1 MIRLPCAS
9 ALKLLA
15 SAAIFLTLAPAGAQ
29 QGTDAPQPGY
39 ERPENGPVAPP
50 PQVDQPR
57 DEQPQEAPPRVE
69 QPRRVSPAYG
79 PETANA
85 TAEALRRYATIAAS
99 GGWPR
104 IAKPFGANASGK
116 PVALLRRRLAI
127 EGYLPN
133 AQDSGD
139 SAWDDALS
147 DALRRFQAHMGLEQ
161 TGDVSRETLREL
173 NVPAAN
179 RARELEMTA
188 ARLAKM
194 HFRFSDRY
202 VDVNIPAASV
212 EAVEDGNAIERF
224 TAVVGGRRHPSPQ
237 VVARIIAI
245 DINPTWT
252 VPASIIK
259 KELAPKLKRNP
270 HYFERENIRIL
281 DARGHE
287 IDPLKLRRVS
297 NKRAAHFTFRQEP
310 GPKNA
315 LGSLRISMP
324 NNHDVYMHD
333 TPNKKLFDRDYRFLS
348 HGCVRVEGVYD
359 LAAWLLDETSR
370 DWSAAALRDEVEN
383 GRSEKIRLRKPVP
396 VVWVYMTGWAE
407 DDGPAYFRHDIYNL
421 DKGARP
427 PAHGKHQRARRR

>member
-1 MIRLPCAS
+1 MLKVPCAG

-15 SAAIFLTLAPAGAQ
+15 SAAIFFALAPAGAQ
-29 QGTDAPQPGY
+29 QEPDAPQPGY
-39 ERPENGPVAPP
+39 EQPDNAPVAPP
-50 PQVDQPR
+50 RR
-57 DEQPQEAPPRVE
+57 DEQPLDEQPREARPRAE
-69 QPRRVSPAYG
+69 QPRRASPAYG

-85 TAEALRRYATIAAS
+85 TAHAARRYATIAAS

-104 IAKPFGANASGK
+104 IAKPLGANASGR

-133 AQDSGD
+133 PQDSGD
-139 SAWDDALS
+139 NVWDDALG

-173 NVPAAN
+173 NIPAAT

-194 HFRFSDRY
+194 HFRFGDRY

-212 EAVEDGNAIERF
+212 EAVEDGDAIARF
-224 TAVVGGRRHPSPQ
+224 TAVVGGRRHRSPQ
-237 VVARIIAI
+237 VVTHIVSI
-245 DINPTWT
+245 DLNPTWT

-259 KELAPKLKRNP
+259 KELAPKLRRNP

-281 DARGHE
+281 DARGRE
-287 IDPLKLRRVS
+287 VDPLKLRRVS

-324 NNHDVYMHD
+324 NSHDVYMHD

-359 LAAWLLDETSR
+359 LASWLLDETSR
-370 DWSAAALRDEVEN
+370 DWTPDALRDAIDS
-383 GRSEKIRLRKPVP
+383 GRSEKIRLSQSVP
-396 VVWVYMTGWAE
+396 VAWVYMTGWAE
-407 DDGPAYFRHDIYNL
+407 DDGPAFFRHDIYNL
-421 DKGARP
+421 DRGARSP
-427 PAHGKHQRARRR
+427 TRRR

>member
-1 MIRLPCAS
+1 MLKVPCAG

-15 SAAIFLTLAPAGAQ
+15 SAAIFFALAPAGAQ
-29 QGTDAPQPGY
+29 QEPDAPRPGY
-39 ERPENGPVAPP
+39 EQPDNAPVAPP
-50 PQVDQPR
+50 RRDEQPL
-57 DEQPQEAPPRVE
+57 DEQPQEAQPRVE
-69 QPRRVSPAYG
+69 HPRRASPAYG

-85 TAEALRRYATIAAS
+85 TADAARRYATIAAS

-104 IAKPFGANASGK
+104 IAKPRVDKPLGANASGR

-139 SAWDDALS
+139 SAWDDALG

-161 TGDVSRETLREL
+161 TGNFSRETLREL
-173 NVPAAN
+173 NIPAAT

-212 EAVEDGNAIERF
+212 EAVEDGDAIARF
-224 TAVVGGRRHPSPQ
+224 TAVVGGRRHRSPQ
-237 VVARIIAI
+237 VATHIVSI

-259 KELAPKLKRNP
+259 KELAPKLRRNP

-281 DARGHE
+281 DARGRE
-287 IDPLKLRRVS
+287 VDPLKLRRVS
-297 NKRAAHFTFRQEP
+297 NKRAAHFSFRQEP

-324 NNHDVYMHD
+324 NSHDVYMHD

-359 LAAWLLDETSR
+359 LASWLLDETSR
-370 DWSAAALRDEVEN
+370 DWTPDALRDAIDS
-383 GRSEKIRLRKPVP
+383 GRSEKIRLSQSVP
-396 VVWVYMTGWAE
+396 VAWVYMTGWAE
-407 DDGPAYFRHDIYNL
+407 EDGPAFFRHDIYNL
-421 DKGARP
+421 DKGARSP
-427 PAHGKHQRARRR
+427 TRRR

>member
-1 MIRLPCAS
+1 MIRVSCAG

-15 SAAIFLTLAPAGAQ
+15 SAAIFVTLAPAGAQ

-39 ERPENGPVAPP
+39 ERPDDAPVAPP
-50 PQVDQPR
+50 PR
-57 DEQPQEAPPRVE
+57 EDEQPQEAQPRVE
-69 QPRRVSPAYG
+69 QPRRISPAYG
-79 PETANA
+79 PETASA
-85 TAEALRRYATIAAS
+85 IAEAARRYATIAAS

-104 IAKPFGANASGK
+104 VAKPLGPDASGE

-127 EGYLPN
+127 EGYLAN
-133 AQDSGD
+133 TQEGGD

-173 NVPAAN
+173 NIPAAA
-179 RARELEMTA
+179 RARQLEMTA
-188 ARLAKM
+188 ARLTKM

-224 TAVVGGRRHPSPQ
+224 TAVVGGRRHRSPQ
-237 VVARIIAI
+237 VIARIVAI

-281 DARGHE
+281 DARGRE

-315 LGSLRISMP
+315 LGSLRIAMP

-359 LAAWLLDETSR
+359 LAAWLLADTSR
-370 DWSAAALRDEVEN
+370 DWTAGALRDEVEN
-383 GRSEKIRLRKPVP
+383 GRTEKIGLRQPVP

-407 DDGPAYFRHDIYNL
+407 DDGPAFFRRDIYNL
-421 DKGARP
+421 DKGAQQK
-427 PAHGKHQRARRR
+427 PAHGRRHRARRR